1 MPDQITDTC
10 LMDNILH
17 YRAHFDPAK
26 YVPEHYLGRARFAE
40 STILRRHQFT
50 CRNAS
55 AKMRR
60 TAVATEKR
68 HAVRVPRAP
77 NTALVRNMP
86 SSHPSCYSRISIP
99 HAGNPKMYYSIEG
112 ALGSPDSSTALL
124 HLNTN
129 LVHHW
134 DTSSSSSLCS
144 YIRS

>member
-1 MPDQITDTC
+1 
-10 LMDNILH
+10 
-17 YRAHFDPAK
+17 
-26 YVPEHYLGRARFAE
+26 
-40 STILRRHQFT
+40 
-50 CRNAS
+50 
-55 AKMRR
+55 MRT

-77 NTALVRNMP
+77 NTALIRNMP

-134 DTSSSSSLCS
+134 DTSSSSSLCFLYTQLTTIFNS
-144 YIRS
+144 DPLTKQQQSPSDYFQKGLATAYAHLLQSLLINSATRDPYVLATAVS